1 MRLGAGGIGAMHELA
16 RRTGLTAAIDESL
29 QPLKVHQPYHESDIG
44 RHRGSP

>member
-29 QPLKVHQPYHESDIG
+29 QPLKVHQPHHESDHVLNLATG
-44 RHRGSP
+44 